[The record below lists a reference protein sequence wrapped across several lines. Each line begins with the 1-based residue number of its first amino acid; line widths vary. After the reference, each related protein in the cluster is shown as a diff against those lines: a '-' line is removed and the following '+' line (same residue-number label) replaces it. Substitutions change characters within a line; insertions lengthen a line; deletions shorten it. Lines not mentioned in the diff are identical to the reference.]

1 MQKVCAIIAII
12 CMEDLEKLINVNI
25 LIVIIMPKDY
35 VKIAISILIINA
47 KDRNWMMTIYN
58 QINEKS
64 FF

>member
-1 MQKVCAIIAII
+1 
-12 CMEDLEKLINVNI
+12 MEDLEKLINVNI